1 MLGRSIL
8 ASRTNAD
15 DRTFIYEVAGMQ
27 QNPETEN
34 SIPVIRHSRTT
45 MIQVPFSRMGDFM
58 QRMNRVG
65 GRIVAIHTSPS
76 AGADPSASAEAGE

>member
-8 ASRTNAD
+8 ASGTGVD
-15 DRTFIYEVAGMQ
+15 DRTFIYEVEGLQ

-34 SIPVIRHSRTT
+34 SIPAIRYSSTT
-45 MIQVPFSRMGDFM
+45 MLQVPFSRMSDFM

-65 GRIVAIHTSPS
+65 GRIVAIHPASTQLS
-76 AGADPSASAEAGE
+76 APEVSE